1 MATGQLETLPEAP
14 AGSAQQPKPAVAL
27 QRKFRR
33 VEDRVAAGKA
43 RIAEPYGTELLMS
56 ALAASLLKFDPRVQ
70 IRNPVM
76 FVVWVGAVVTA
87 ALTVDPQMFGP
98 SAASARYNGVVTVIL
113 LLTVWFANYAEALAE
128 GRGKAKAASLRK
140 TKIELMARRIG
151 SADEAEQLIPATAIR
166 KEDVVRVNQG
176 EIIPIDGEVLQGVAY
191 VDELAITGESA
202 PVLKQPGTDMFSSV
216 TAGTL
221 LISDCLLVRATANPG
236 DSFLDRMIYLVEGAR
251 RQKTPNEM
259 ALTVLLAVLTLI
271 FLIVIATM
279 APIADYLQAQINVA
293 DLVALLV
300 ALIPTTIGALL
311 SAIGIAGID
320 RTFRFN
326 VMAMSG
332 KAVEAAGDVHT
343 LLLDKTGTI
352 TLGNRQATKFIPLSG
367 CSANALVSAAHLAS
381 YFDTTPE
388 GLTIVAFARRLGSKG
403 DPVPEGAQRVDFSAQ
418 TRMSGLDLPD
428 RQVVRKGAV
437 GAVVHHIANVF
448 GAPAPPD
455 LQEVADGIARN
466 GATPLAVAVNEKI
479 LGLIE
484 LSDVLKPSIR
494 ERIAQLRKMGIRT
507 IMVTGDNPVTAQAIA
522 TLAGVDEFVAEA
534 KPEEK
539 LRLIQREQAEGRL
552 VAMTGDG
559 TNDAPA
565 LAQADCGV
573 AMHSGTNA
581 AKEAA
586 NLIDLDSDP
595 TKLIDLVAI
604 GKQMLITRGALTTF
618 SIANDV
624 AKYFAIIPAMFIVG
638 LPGLSALN
646 VMGLSTPHSAVLSAL
661 IFNALIIPALIPL
674 ALRGVHFRPRS
685 AENAFYRNL
694 LVYGLGGLIAPFVG
708 IKMIDFLIS
717 PLV

>member
-1 MATGQLETLPEAP
+1 MALEQLETESTP
-14 AGSAQQPKPAVAL
+14 AESGEKTRQVAL
-27 QRKFRR
+27 RRKFRR
-33 VEDRVAAGKA
+33 AEDRIAAGKA
-43 RIAEPYGTELLMS
+43 RISEPYSTELLLG
-56 ALAASLLKFDPRVQ
+56 ALVASLLKFDPRVQ

-76 FVVWVGAVVTA
+76 FVVWVGAIVTA
-87 ALTVDPQMFGP
+87 VLTIDPGLFGP
-98 SAASARYNGVVTVIL
+98 SGASALYNGVVTVIL

-128 GRGKAKAASLRK
+128 GRGKAKAAALRK
-140 TKIELMARRIG
+140 TKTELMARRMSSPTDG
-151 SADEAEQLIPATAIR
+151 ERLVPATAIR
-166 KEDVVRVNQG
+166 KGDVVRVNQG
-176 EIIPIDGEVLQGVAY
+176 EIIPIDGEVLQGIAY
-191 VDELAITGESA
+191 VDESAITGESA
-202 PVLKQPGTDMFSSV
+202 PVLKEPGADMFSSV

-221 LISDCLLVRATANPG
+221 IISDSLLVRATANPG
-236 DSFLDRMIYLVEGAR
+236 ESFLDRMIHLVEGAR

-259 ALTVLLAVLTLI
+259 ALTVLLAILTLI

-279 APIADYLQAQINVA
+279 APVADYLQAQINVA

-352 TLGNRQATKFIPLSG
+352 TLGNRQATRFVSLAG
-367 CSANALVSAAHLAS
+367 CNSNALVKAAHLAS

-388 GLTIVAFARRLGSKG
+388 GQSVVAFAARLGEKG
-403 DPVPEGAQRVDFSAQ
+403 PIPEGAQRVDFSAQ
-418 TRMSGLDLPD
+418 TRMSGVDLPN

-437 GAVVHHIANVF
+437 GAVAQHITKVF
-448 GAPAPPD
+448 GAEAPAD
-455 LQEVADGIARN
+455 LKQVADEIARN

-479 LGLIE
+479 LGVIE
-484 LSDVLKPSIR
+484 LSDVPKPFIR
-494 ERIAQLRKMGIRT
+494 ERLAQLREMGIRT
-507 IMVTGDNPVTAQAIA
+507 IMVTGDNPVTAMAIA
-522 TLAGVDEFVAEA
+522 TQAGVDEFVAEA

-539 LRLIQREQAEGRL
+539 LRIIRREQAEGRL

-624 AKYFAIIPAMFIVG
+624 AKYFAIIPAMFIAA
-638 LPGLSALN
+638 LPGLSAMN
-646 VMGLSTPHSAVLSAL
+646 IMGLSTPHSAVLSAL

-674 ALRGVHFRPRS
+674 ALRGVRFRPTS
-685 AENAFYRNL
+685 AEETFYRNL
-694 LVYGLGGLIAPFVG
+694 LVYGVGGLIAPFAG
-708 IKMIDFLIS
+708 IKIIDLLIS
-717 PLV
+717 PLM